1 MQTWQQWRVCGQTGD
16 MSSSD
21 TDLTAADVSWD
32 LSGLL
37 SDVDASS
44 PRELVERA
52 QVLADGLQHYKGTI
66 AHISSDE
73 LFEMMSVLSE
83 TSELLSRA
91 GHFTTLKF
99 SENTADPEIAAE
111 MQFINEQANSV
122 STKLLFIDL
131 EWAEVSS
138 ERSRELL
145 LGDRFDFCRHHLEN
159 MRRYQPHQLSEPEE
173 TVLSETSLTGASAWV
188 RLFEEHTSAIEVD
201 LPESLGGKVSLMSAL
216 ANLHAPDT
224 SSREQAAHAISSALE
239 PGLRTRAFIYNTL
252 LLDKSVDDRLR
263 NYPTWI
269 TSRNMANEASDESVQ
284 ALIDAVVARYDIPQK
299 WYALKAQVL
308 GVDQL
313 RDFDRMAS
321 VATSDTSIGWEEGS
335 AVVREAY
342 ASFSPELAGIVGRF
356 IDERWIDAPVRPG
369 KRGGAFCAYAV
380 PSHHPYV
387 LLNWTSTPRDVATL
401 AHELGHGVH
410 GFLAREQG
418 IFHQSTPLT
427 LAETASVFGET
438 VTNNRLLSMLEDP
451 GERFALLAATLE
463 DSIATVFR
471 QVAMNRFEDACHTER
486 REVGEISV
494 ERFGDLWESS
504 QRAML
509 GVSVEITEGYRN
521 WWSYIPHFI
530 ATPGYVYAYAYGQLL
545 ALSVYAKFEAQGDAF
560 VPNYL
565 DMLRAGGSMKPEDL
579 TALVDCDLTDP
590 GFWSAGLDI
599 VEQQLTRASQAAEAA
614 GRL

>member
-1 MQTWQQWRVCGQTGD
+1 
-16 MSSSD
+16 
-21 TDLTAADVSWD
+21 
-32 LSGLL
+32 
-37 SDVDASS
+37 S
-44 PRELVERA
+44 PRELIDRA
-52 QVLADGLQHYKGTI
+52 QTLANDLQQFKGTI
-66 AHISSDE
+66 ANITSDD
-73 LFEMMSVLSE
+73 LFEMMSMLSE
-83 TSELLSRA
+83 ASELLSRA
-91 GHFTTLKF
+91 GHYTTLKF

-111 MQFINEQANSV
+111 MQSINEQSNSV
-122 STKLLFIDL
+122 GTKLLFIDL
-131 EWAEVSS
+131 EWAEVSD

-145 LGDRFDFCRHHLEN
+145 AESRFDFCRHHLEN
-159 MRRYQPHQLSEPEE
+159 LRRYQPHQLSEAEE
-173 TVLSETSLTGASAWV
+173 TVLSETSLAGASAWV
-188 RLFEEHTSAIEVD
+188 RLFEEHTSAIEVH
-201 LPESLGGKVSLMSAL
+201 LPESLGGTVSLMSAL
-216 ANLHAPDT
+216 SHLHAPNT
-224 SSREQAAHAISSALE
+224 STREQSAAAVSAALE

-252 LLDKSVDDRLR
+252 LLDKSIDDRIR
-263 NYPTWI
+263 KYPTWI

-284 ALIDAVVARYDIPQK
+284 ALIDAVVSRFDIPQR
-299 WYALKAQVL
+299 WYSLKAQVL
-308 GVDQL
+308 GVPRL

-321 VATSDTSIGWEEGS
+321 VAESDTSIGWQEGS

-356 IDERWIDAPVRPG
+356 IDEQWIDAPVRPG

-410 GFLAREQG
+410 GYLAREQG

-438 VTNNRLLSMLEDP
+438 VTNNRLLAMLDDP
-451 GERFALLAATLE
+451 GERFALLASTLE

-486 REVGEISV
+486 REVGELSV
-494 ERFGDLWESS
+494 ERFGDLWAST
-504 QRAML
+504 QHAML
-509 GVSVEITEGYRN
+509 GDSVEITEGYRN

-545 ALSVYAKFEAQGDAF
+545 ALSVYAKFEAQGDSF

-565 DMLRAGGSMKPEDL
+565 NMLRAGGSMKPEQL
-579 TALVDCDLTDP
+579 TAMVDCDLTDP

-599 VEQQLTRASQAAEAA
+599 VEQQLVRATEAAQAA

>member
-1 MQTWQQWRVCGQTGD
+1 

-335 AVVREAY
+335 TVVREAY

-509 GVSVEITEGYRN
+509 GDSVEITEGYRN

-545 ALSVYAKFEAQGDAF
+545 ALSVYAKFETQGDAF

>member
-1 MQTWQQWRVCGQTGD
+1 MI
-16 MSSSD
+16 SPN
-21 TDLTAADVSWD
+21 TDLAASDVSWE

-37 SDVDASS
+37 SECDAST
-44 PRELVERA
+44 PRELIDRA
-52 QVLADGLQHYKGTI
+52 QRLSNDLQRFKGTI
-66 AHISSDE
+66 ASITSDD
-73 LFEMMSVLSE
+73 LFQMMSMLSE

-91 GHFTTLKF
+91 GHYTTLKF

-111 MQFINEQANSV
+111 MQSINEQSNSV
-122 STKLLFIDL
+122 GTALLFIDL
-131 EWAEVSS
+131 EWAEISD

-145 LGDRFDFCRHHLEN
+145 AESRFDFCRHHLEN
-159 MRRYQPHQLSEPEE
+159 LRRYQPHQLSEAEE
-173 TVLSETSLTGASAWV
+173 TVLSETSLAGASAWV
-188 RLFEEHTSAIEVD
+188 RLFEEHTSAIEVQ

-216 ANLHAPDT
+216 SHLHAPKAST
-224 SSREQAAHAISSALE
+224 REQSAAAVSAALE

-252 LLDKSVDDRLR
+252 LLDKSIDDRIR

-284 ALIDAVVARYDIPQK
+284 ALIDAVSSRFDIPQR
-299 WYALKAQVL
+299 WYSLKAQVL
-308 GVDQL
+308 GVPRL

-321 VATSDTSIGWEEGS
+321 VAESDTSIGWQEGS

-342 ASFSPELAGIVGRF
+342 ASFSPELAEIVGRF
-356 IDERWIDAPVRPG
+356 IDEQWIDAPVRPG

-410 GFLAREQG
+410 GYLAREQG

-438 VTNNRLLSMLEDP
+438 VTNNRLLAMLDDP
-451 GERFALLAATLE
+451 GERFALLASTLE

-486 REVGEISV
+486 REVGELSV
-494 ERFGDLWESS
+494 ERFGDLWTST
-504 QRAML
+504 QQAML
-509 GVSVEITEGYRN
+509 GDSVEITEGYRN

-545 ALSVYAKFEAQGDAF
+545 ALSVYAKFEAQGDSF

-565 DMLRAGGSMKPEDL
+565 NMLRAGGSMKPEQL
-579 TALVDCDLTDP
+579 TAMVDCDLTDP

-599 VEQQLTRASQAAEAA
+599 VEQQLVRATEAARAA

>member
-1 MQTWQQWRVCGQTGD
+1 MI
-16 MSSSD
+16 SPN
-21 TDLTAADVSWD
+21 TDLAASDVSWE

-37 SDVDASS
+37 SECDAST
-44 PRELVERA
+44 PRELIDRA
-52 QVLADGLQHYKGTI
+52 QRLSNDLQRFKGTI
-66 AHISSDE
+66 ASITSDD
-73 LFEMMSVLSE
+73 LFQMMSMLSE

-91 GHFTTLKF
+91 GHYTTLKF

-111 MQFINEQANSV
+111 MQSINEQSNSV
-122 STKLLFIDL
+122 GTALLFIDL
-131 EWAEVSS
+131 EWAEISN

-145 LGDRFDFCRHHLEN
+145 AESRFDFCRHHLEN
-159 MRRYQPHQLSEPEE
+159 LRRYQPHQLSEAEE
-173 TVLSETSLTGASAWV
+173 TVLSETSLAGASAWV
-188 RLFEEHTSAIEVD
+188 RLFEEHTSAIEVQ
-201 LPESLGGKVSLMSAL
+201 LPESLGGNVSLMSAL
-216 ANLHAPDT
+216 SHLHAPKAST
-224 SSREQAAHAISSALE
+224 REQSAAAVSAALE

-252 LLDKSVDDRLR
+252 LLDKSIDDRIR

-284 ALIDAVVARYDIPQK
+284 ALIDAVSSRFDIPQR
-299 WYALKAQVL
+299 WYSLKAQVL
-308 GVDQL
+308 GVPRL

-321 VATSDTSIGWEEGS
+321 VAESDTSIGWQEGS

-356 IDERWIDAPVRPG
+356 IDEQWIDAPVRPG

-410 GFLAREQG
+410 GYLAREQG

-438 VTNNRLLSMLEDP
+438 VTNNRLLAMLDDP
-451 GERFALLAATLE
+451 GERFALLASTLE

-486 REVGEISV
+486 REVGELSV
-494 ERFGDLWESS
+494 ERFGDLWTST
-504 QRAML
+504 QQAML
-509 GVSVEITEGYRN
+509 GDSVEITEGYRN

-545 ALSVYAKFEAQGDAF
+545 ALSVYAKFEAQGDSF

-565 DMLRAGGSMKPEDL
+565 NMLRAGGSMKPEQL
-579 TALVDCDLTDP
+579 TAMVDCDLTDP

-599 VEQQLTRASQAAEAA
+599 VEQQLVRATEAARAA

>member
-1 MQTWQQWRVCGQTGD
+1 

-201 LPESLGGKVSLMSAL
+201 LPASLGGKVSLMSAL

-335 AVVREAY
+335 TVVREAY

-509 GVSVEITEGYRN
+509 GDSVEITEGYRN

-545 ALSVYAKFEAQGDAF
+545 ALSVYAKFETQGDAF

>member
-1 MQTWQQWRVCGQTGD
+1 MTSADTNLAA
-16 MSSSD
+16 SD
-21 TDLTAADVSWD
+21 VAWN

-37 SDVDASS
+37 SERDASS
-44 PRELVERA
+44 PRDLVERA
-52 QVLADGLQHYKGTI
+52 HALSDDLQRFKGMI
-66 AHISSDE
+66 ATMSSDD
-73 LFEMMSVLSE
+73 LFEMMSMLAE

-91 GHFTTLKF
+91 GHYTTLRF

-111 MQFINEQANSV
+111 MQFINEQSNAV

-131 EWAEVSS
+131 EWAEVPDG
-138 ERSRELL
+138 RSQELL
-145 LGDRFDFCRHHLEN
+145 AESRFDFCRHHLGN
-159 MRRYQPHQLSEPEE
+159 LRRYQPHQLSEPEE
-173 TVLSETSLTGASAWV
+173 TVLSETSLAGASAWV
-188 RLFEEHTSAIEVD
+188 RLFEEHTSAIEVH
-201 LPESLGGKVSLMSAL
+201 LPERLGGRVSLMTAL
-216 ANLHAPDT
+216 ANLHAPDPST
-224 SSREQAAHAISSALE
+224 REQAAESVSVALE
-239 PGLRTRAFIYNTL
+239 PGLRTRAYIYNTL
-252 LLDKSVDDRLR
+252 LLDKSIDDRLR
-263 NYPTWI
+263 NYSTWI

-299 WYALKAQVL
+299 WYALKAKVL
-308 GVDQL
+308 GVTRL

-321 VATSDTSIGWEEGS
+321 VAESDTSIGWQEGTN
-335 AVVREAY
+335 VVREAY
-342 ASFSPELAGIVGRF
+342 ASFSPELASIVGRF
-356 IDERWIDAPVRPG
+356 IDEQWIDAPVRPG

-410 GFLAREQG
+410 GYLAREQG

-438 VTNNRLLSMLEDP
+438 VTNNRLLAMLDDP
-451 GERFALLAATLE
+451 GERFALLASTLE

-471 QVAMNRFEDACHTER
+471 QVAMNRFENACHTER
-486 REVGEISV
+486 REVGELSV
-494 ERFGDLWESS
+494 DRFGDLWTST
-504 QRAML
+504 QQAML
-509 GVSVEITEGYRN
+509 GDSVEITDGYRN

-545 ALSVYAKFEAQGDAF
+545 ALSVYAKFEAQGDSF

-565 DMLRAGGSMKPEDL
+565 NMLRAGGSMKPEQL

-599 VEQQLTRASQAAEAA
+599 VEQQLIRATEAAQAA